1 MQAPVTARSTVPR
14 KTPRGP
20 RTDGE
25 ATRARILSAAGELFA
40 ATGFAETTSKAI
52 AARAGVDLASINYHF
67 GSRGGLYQAVLA
79 EAHHRLVSVDDL
91 QRFSDSGASAPDKLR
106 LLITQL
112 VERASEQPRGW
123 PLQVLAREFLAP
135 SSHLKPVFEDAL
147 RPKFQAIR
155 RMLGEIAGLPE
166 DEPAI
171 TRCAVSVAAPCLMLL
186 VGGPNVPGPLREI
199 FQMPRDAV
207 VAHLHRFALGGLQA
221 IAQARESSVGN
232 S

>member
-1 MQAPVTARSTVPR
+1 MANHQWN
-14 KTPRGP
+14 
-20 RTDGE
+20 
-25 ATRARILSAAGELFA
+25 LAAN
-40 ATGFAETTSKAI
+40 I
-52 AARAGVDLASINYHF
+52 W
-67 GSRGGLYQAVLA
+67 Q
-79 EAHHRLVSVDDL
+79 HRLEGGQKPPL
-91 QRFSDSGASAPDKLR
+91 
-106 LLITQL
+106 T
-112 VERASEQPRGW
+112 ASERDET
-123 PLQVLAREFLAP
+123 VLAREFLAP
-135 SSHLKPVFEDAL
+135 SSHLKPVFDDAL

-166 DEPAI
+166 DDPAI